1 MDGKIT
7 LQGILFDEKSSFL
20 RGSAMA
26 PPEIRAAYHSSSANY
41 FSENVVEISPDV
53 FEDKGDFK
61 IDQYFDIESITST
74 NLNKYLPI
82 LTLGG
87 DHSITYPVIKAFHAL
102 HGPVD
107 ILHIDAHGDLYDSFD
122 GDTYS
127 HACPFARIMEE
138 RLATRLVQLG
148 VRTLNTHQREQ
159 AKKFGVEITEM
170 KDFNPNYLPEFTRPI
185 YLSVDMD
192 ALDPAYAPGVSHQE
206 PGGLSTR
213 DLLHIIQSIKVPIL
227 GADIVEYNP
236 KRDLNK
242 MTAMVA
248 AKIFREIAGV
258 MLRNQS

>member
-1 MDGKIT
+1 
-7 LQGILFDEKSSFL
+7 
-20 RGSAMA
+20 MA

-41 FSENVVEISPDV
+41 FAENGIEISPDV

-61 IDQYFDIESITST
+61 IDQYLDIESITST
-74 NLNKYLPI
+74 NLNKYIPI

-87 DHSITYPVIKAFHAL
+87 DHSISYPVFKAFHNV
-102 HGPVD
+102 HGPVEV
-107 ILHIDAHGDLYDSFD
+107 LHIDAHGDLYDNFD
-122 GDTYS
+122 GDKYS

-138 RLATRLVQLG
+138 KLAKRLVQIG
-148 VRTLNTHQREQ
+148 IRTLNTHQREQ

-170 KDFNPNYLPEFTRPI
+170 KDFDPHHLTEFTGPI

-206 PGGLSTR
+206 PGGLNTR

-248 AKIFREIAGV
+248 AKILREIAGV
-258 MLRNQS
+258 MLRNQN